1 MNKRNSNNDQSSNN
15 TAITTEDIFKKRW
28 QKLHHPTMDVN
39 GDVAFYYGVYK
50 QFYDIAKRG
59 TRNMNEY
66 YLLQLVMLVEDAA
79 SVSIGCTYEV
89 MYRSL
94 GNMAFYWCD
103 KLDLSTKDTNLLYN
117 AFTQAVADAPESS
130 LKLWIKDNVLSG
142 DFQRLKDV
150 ALYFAIHDKTIR
162 RIYPN
167 LQYRKDAFLE
177 LAGGDNIK
185 AKEMLESDLAFN
197 WHDKEGVTLLSRL
210 AESFKMDEDGKEV
223 IANLKTVQPQPLDS
237 YLPLESKDDG
247 RTVTIM
253 KKDNTTLDVIFPA
266 RVSKRKIDDICF
278 VGQLVTYLGKTYI
291 NGPVVWFDKSS
302 FDLWNSEV
310 FWDKIHE
317 DEKEDSRHKFFTTKF
332 GNKYTMY
339 QDLYGEFDKDINGY
353 YTDEPNILDFLN
365 WLAPESAMNELQHR
379 TGDHSRT

>member
-1 MNKRNSNNDQSSNN
+1 MKKRHNNQSSN
-15 TAITTEDIFKKRW
+15 ITITSEAIFKKRW
-28 QKLHHPTMDVN
+28 QKLHHPTMNVD

-50 QFYDIAKRG
+50 QLYDIAKG
-59 TRNMNEY
+59 SARNMNEY
-66 YLLQLVMLVEDAA
+66 YLLQLVMLVENTV
-79 SVSIGCTYEV
+79 SVDIDSSYSVI
-89 MYRSL
+89 YRSL

-103 KLDLSTKDTNLLYN
+103 KLDISTKDTNLLYN

-130 LKLWIKDNVLSG
+130 LKQWIKVCVLSG

-197 WHDKEGVTLLSRL
+197 WHDKEGCTLLSRL
-210 AESFKMDEDGKEV
+210 ADSFKMDEDGMEV
-223 IANLKTVQPQPLDS
+223 IANLETIKPHPLDS

-247 RTVTIM
+247 YTVTVM
-253 KKDNTTLDVIFPA
+253 KKDNTKLDVIFPT
-266 RVSKRKIDDICF
+266 RVSKKKIEGQCF

-291 NGPVVWFDKSS
+291 NGPVAWLGADA
-302 FDLWNSEV
+302 FDLWDSFV
-310 FWDKIHE
+310 FWNDIYE
-317 DEKEDSRHKFFTTKF
+317 DEKEDTKHKSFTTKF
-332 GNKYTMY
+332 GKRYTLY
-339 QDLYGEFDKDINGY
+339 QDLYGEFEKDINGF
-353 YTDEPNILDFLN
+353 YTDEPNILDFLDF
-365 WLAPESAMNELQHR
+365 LGEISERSERSRMNSHENK
-379 TGDHSRT
+379 

>member
-130 LKLWIKDNVLSG
+130 LKQWIKGNVLSG

-150 ALYFAIHDKTIR
+150 ALYFVIQDKTIR
-162 RIYPN
+162 KIYPN

-177 LAGGDNIK
+177 LVGGDKVK

-197 WHDKEGVTLLSRL
+197 WHDKEGVTLLSRI
-210 AESFKMDEDGKEV
+210 ANSFRRYEDGKKV
-223 IANLKTVQPQPLDS
+223 IANLKTVKSLPLDS
-237 YLPLESKDDG
+237 YIPLESKDGG
-247 RTVTIM
+247 RTVTII
-253 KKDNTTLDVIFPA
+253 KKDNTTLDVIFPT
-266 RVSKRKIDDICF
+266 RVSKRKIEDMCF
-278 VGQLVTYLGKTYI
+278 VGQLVEYLGETYV
-291 NGPVVWFDKSS
+291 NGPVVWLDKKE
-302 FDLWNSEV
+302 FDLWDSV
-310 FWDKIHE
+310 IFWDNIHE
-317 DEKEDSRHKFFTTKF
+317 AEEEDSRHRSFTTKF
-332 GNKYTMY
+332 GKRYTLY
-339 QDLYGEFDKDINGY
+339 QDLYGEFEKDGNGF

-365 WLAPESAMNELQHR
+365 FLGEISERSKSNEMKS
-379 TGDHSRT
+379 GEKG

>member
-1 MNKRNSNNDQSSNN
+1 MKNRLNKNQSSN
-15 TAITTEDIFKKRW
+15 ITITSEDIFKKRW

-50 QFYDIAKRG
+50 QLYDIAKRSA
-59 TRNMNEY
+59 RNMNEY
-66 YLLQLVMLVEDAA
+66 YLLQLVMIVEDTA

-94 GNMAFYWCD
+94 GNMAFYWID
-103 KLDLSTKDTNLLYN
+103 KLGGNKKDTNLLYN
-117 AFTQAVADAPESS
+117 TLTQAIPNAPESS
-130 LKLWIKDNVLSG
+130 LKQWIKECVLSG

-197 WHDKEGVTLLSRL
+197 WCDKEGVTLLSRIS
-210 AESFKMDEDGKEV
+210 ESFKMDEDGKKV
-223 IANLKTVQPQPLDS
+223 IANLRTVQPLLLDS

-253 KKDNTTLDVIFPA
+253 KKDNNTLDVIFPV
-266 RVSKRKIDDICF
+266 RVSKRKIEDMCF

-291 NGPVVWFDKSS
+291 NGPVAWLAKNE
-302 FDLWNSEV
+302 FDLWDSEV
-310 FWDKIHE
+310 FWDSIHKAEE
-317 DEKEDSRHKFFTTKF
+317 DDARHKSFTTKF
-332 GNKYTMY
+332 GKRYTLY
-339 QDLYGEFDKDINGY
+339 QDLYEEFEKDINGF
-353 YTDEPNILDFLN
+353 YTDEPNILDFLSF
-365 WLAPESAMNELQHR
+365 LGEISERNER
-379 TGDHSRT
+379 SKMISSK